1 MVCDLS
7 ADQFGWRGGEI
18 FRLITL
24 GDHTDNCAGTYSN
37 EGMQTRGFSGICQ
50 NLKNQ
55 GSKAACPD
63 YIWYGNGKLAW

>member
-7 ADQFGWRGGEI
+7 ADQFGSRGGEI

-37 EGMQTRGFSGICQ
+37 EGMQTRGFLVFVKT
-50 NLKNQ
+50 LKIRV
-55 GSKAACPD
+55 A
-63 YIWYGNGKLAW
+63 KLLALITFGMETVN